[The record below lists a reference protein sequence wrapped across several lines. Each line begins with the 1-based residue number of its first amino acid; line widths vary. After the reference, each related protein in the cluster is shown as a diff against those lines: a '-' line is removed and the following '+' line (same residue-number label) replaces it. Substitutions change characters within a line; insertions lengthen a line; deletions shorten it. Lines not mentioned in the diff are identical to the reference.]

1 MDFFHNTEIPNTEH
15 RHTTEQVPK
24 RFHLT
29 HISQAMRSAL
39 IILYCFAI
47 QVNAFTNGFGAIQ
60 IHHTYTISSSHLKP
74 PSTNSFQLPTRSFQ
88 QKLQPKLQQKL
99 QQKKDSNAEIG
110 EGTSDAR
117 SGITIK
123 QKAEVLLYRIT
134 LISASTA
141 YACIQLS
148 NMLLGAGSGLSLEYI
163 TSIQQTSHAIVG
175 WGILF
180 AALLAPPYLGA
191 ITDTNEKNDANNAF
205 FLLLNELLPN
215 LAGFAI
221 IVEVINTIQANLSQ
235 GTAEFLS
242 ATSPSLDNTTNIFIS
257 FICLREIGFYGA
269 SYKAEAILAILFC
282 LALGLNDSIGFSE
295 VALTSGL
302 GLSLLVLSFAKV
314 FEPLEDDL
322 EPNQSAFFK
331 DEPL

>member
-1 MDFFHNTEIPNTEH
+1 
-15 RHTTEQVPK
+15 
-24 RFHLT
+24 
-29 HISQAMRSAL
+29 MRSAL
-39 IILYCFAI
+39 VILYCFAF
-47 QVNAFTNGFGAIQ
+47 QVNAFTNGFGAMHMHQ
-60 IHHTYTISSSHLKP
+60 TYTINSFHSQP
-74 PSTNSFQLPTRSFQ
+74 PATNSFQLATSSFQ
-88 QKLQPKLQQKL
+88 QKFQQM
-99 QQKKDSNAEIG
+99 KDPNAETD
-110 EGTSDAR
+110 EETSDAI

-123 QKAEVLLYRIT
+123 QKVEVLLYRIT

-148 NMLLGAGSGLSLEYI
+148 NIFLGPGSGLSLEYI

-215 LAGFAI
+215 FAGFAI
-221 IVEVINTIQANLSQ
+221 IVEVVNTIQANLSQ

-242 ATSPSLDNTTNIFIS
+242 ATSQSLDNTTNIFIS
-257 FICLREIGFYGA
+257 FICLREIGFFGA

-282 LALGLNDSIGFSE
+282 VALGFNDSIGFSE
-295 VALTSGL
+295 MALTSGL

-314 FEPLEDDL
+314 FEPLEDDV

-331 DEPL
+331 DERL